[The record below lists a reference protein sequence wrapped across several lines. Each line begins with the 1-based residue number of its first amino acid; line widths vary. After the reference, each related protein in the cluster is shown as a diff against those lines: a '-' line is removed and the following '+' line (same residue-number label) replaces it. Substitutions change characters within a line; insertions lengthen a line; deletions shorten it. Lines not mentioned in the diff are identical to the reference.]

1 MRSTLTAM
9 AAVLTAGA
17 LSSPSFAQYATP
29 TPAAPV
35 ASTKTVTSVS
45 ELCPTKVTK
54 GAQKPLL
61 DLQTAVVAKDATAF
75 ATALVAARAAARSPV
90 DRCILAQLEMNGAA
104 NRNDYVAASAALEAL
119 ASTGVGNTG
128 QLLALTDT
136 LGKLRYNAKDYAGA
150 AAMFER
156 GIKLA
161 PNDSE
166 QYILLGETRAKTGQL
181 DAALDLFRK
190 GIAMQTAAG
199 GKIKEDYLKHA
210 VALAYDAKSPQAV
223 SLTREWVSAYP
234 NPKNWRDALK
244 IYTIVG
250 AAPNADLLD
259 VYRLQRATKSLAG
272 EADFGRYAQAALSKG
287 LIGEGMAVLDEGV
300 ASNAIS
306 ATSPAI
312 KSLRTQGAGKVTA
325 DRASLAGAAAKAL
338 AGTLAKPA
346 QVTADA
352 LYGYGDYAKA
362 ATLYRAALGKTGA
375 DASQL
380 NLRLGSALALS
391 GDKAGAK
398 AAFDL
403 VTGPRAEV
411 AKYWLIYL
419 AQRP

>member
-1 MRSTLTAM
+1 
-9 AAVLTAGA
+9 
-17 LSSPSFAQYATP
+17 
-29 TPAAPV
+29 
-35 ASTKTVTSVS
+35 
-45 ELCPTKVTK
+45 
-54 GAQKPLL
+54 
-61 DLQTAVVAKDATAF
+61 
-75 ATALVAARAAARSPV
+75 
-90 DRCILAQLEMNGAA
+90 
-104 NRNDYVAASAALEAL
+104 
-119 ASTGVGNTG
+119 
-128 QLLALTDT
+128 
-136 LGKLRYNAKDYAGA
+136 
-150 AAMFER
+150 
-156 GIKLA
+156 
-161 PNDSE
+161 
-166 QYILLGETRAKTGQL
+166 
-181 DAALDLFRK
+181 
-190 GIAMQTAAG
+190 MQTAAG

-287 LIGEGMAVLDEGV
+287 LVGEGMAVLDEGV

-325 DRASLAGAAAKAL
+325 DRASLTGAAAKAL

-362 ATLYRAALGKTGA
+362 ATLYRARRATEPSLY
-375 DASQL
+375 
-380 NLRLGSALALS
+380 LRS
-391 GDKAGAK
+391 
-398 AAFDL
+398 
-403 VTGPRAEV
+403 
-411 AKYWLIYL
+411 
-419 AQRP
+419 RPVG